1 MLVKTIAIVTICC
14 TFRGKILMLIKQTIL
29 KGILIRNPVPHK
41 ITLARIPKK
50 APQIFL
56 KVGLLIKGMR
66 KHINKHP

>member
-1 MLVKTIAIVTICC
+1 
-14 TFRGKILMLIKQTIL
+14 MLIKQTIL